1 MAKKLTVTI
10 VGLILVLGF
19 LVGTKAAQI
28 TSMIAASKL
37 ALQPSDA
44 VSTYVAKREQWR
56 PVVAAVGSVTAVQ
69 GVTVSAQMSGNV
81 AEIAFESGAIVKEGD
96 LLLRLDTSVEET
108 QLRAAEAAVELARL
122 NIERARDLLSK
133 TSISQSEFDAADAQF
148 KQTNAQADNIRAVI
162 AKKTIRA
169 PFAGRLGI
177 RLVNIG
183 QTLKEGENIVS
194 LQSMDPVYVNF
205 FLPQQSLATAAV
217 GQDVVVTSDAC
228 PGKTLPGRVTA
239 IAAEVDAATRNVKLQ
254 ATLANTDGLLRPG
267 VFVNVNVF
275 ETVTHDVVIV
285 PATALVY
292 ASYGNSIFVVEKG
305 ADGAQTAKQHFVQ
318 LGETRGDFVEV
329 TQGIEAGAEVVTSGA
344 FKLRNG
350 SSVNVDNTKAP
361 AASQNPNPADS

>member
-1 MAKKLTVTI
+1 MAKKLLVTI
-10 VGLILVLGF
+10 AGLILVLGF

-37 ALQPSDA
+37 ARQPSDA
-44 VSTYVAKREQWR
+44 VSTTVAKREQWR
-56 PVVAAVGSVTAVQ
+56 PVVAGVGTVTAVQ

-96 LLLRLDTSVEET
+96 LLLRLDTTVEEA
-108 QLRAAEAAVELARL
+108 QLRAAEAGVALAKL
-122 NIERARDLLSK
+122 NIERARDLLGK
-133 TSISQSEFDAADAQF
+133 NSISQSEFDVADAQF
-148 KQTNAQADNIRAVI
+148 KQSNAQADNIRAVI

-205 FLPQQSLATAAV
+205 FLPQQNLASAAV
-217 GQDVVVTSDAC
+217 GQEVAVMSDAS
-228 PGKTLPGRVTA
+228 PGKNFSGRLTA

-254 ATLANTDGLLRPG
+254 ATLANNDGLLRPG
-267 VFVNVNVF
+267 MFVNVNVF
-275 ETVTHDVVIV
+275 EAATRDIIVV
-285 PATALVY
+285 PATAVIY

-305 ADGAQTAKQHFVQ
+305 TDGALTAKQHFVQ
-318 LGETRGDFVEV
+318 LGETRGDFVEI
-329 TQGIEAGAEVVTSGA
+329 TKGIEVGAEVVTSGA

-350 SSVNVDNTKAP
+350 SSVNVDNSKVP
-361 AASQNPNPADS
+361 VPSQNPTPADS